1 MQKTANAGP
10 WKKLAQ
16 RKGLVIKVWHATQI
30 AEAPNNPY
38 AVKEQLD
45 TLLPLV
51 SAKTRLVAFSACSN
65 ILGTLIPVKETVAAV
80 RARARELGVRKVE
93 FCIDCVA
100 FAPHRTVHVRNWDV
114 EYAFLSIY
122 KVCPDSCLPRRP

>member
-1 MQKTANAGP
+1 M
-10 WKKLAQ
+10 
-16 RKGLVIKVWHATQI
+16 IKVWHATQI
-30 AEAPNNPY
+30 AETPNNPY

-100 FAPHRTVHVRNWDV
+100 FAPHRTVHVRSWDV

-122 KVCPDSCLPRRP
+122 KVCTYICMPCGPYVDHA